1 MSMSSSKLPDLMKVT
16 EIFLIPSSF
25 MVAALGTADSNLHRA
40 MVSAIGLLVSV
51 FWYACSREALSEIS
65 VAEERNSRRV
75 TLLGWLSLVFLVSW
89 LVSLVGHLVVWDKPL
104 GTNVLTG
111 M

>member
-1 MSMSSSKLPDLMKVT
+1 MSSSKLPDLVKVT

-25 MVAALGTADSNLHRA
+25 LVAALGTADSNLHRA
-40 MVSAIGLLVSV
+40 MVSAIALVVSV
-51 FWYACSREALSEIS
+51 FWYSCSQEALADIS
-65 VAEERNSRRV
+65 DAEGRNSRRV
-75 TLLGWLSLVFLVSW
+75 ILLSRLSLVFMASW
-89 LVSLVGHLVVWDKPL
+89 FLCLVGHLWLWNKPL